1 MAVSSHPDD
10 PRHSEFLDLCLLYGD
25 FNRPVFLKAIRHCFL
40 ESASTAE
47 LESLRR
53 AFRDR
58 AKSLRQHV
66 KKGRPRAEQSAAWI
80 SSTLKLVWMRDI
92 EGKSWRQIAQA
103 AGLKPTRP
111 NLRTVQ
117 VRRDLF
123 AVLVLKA
130 LPPRTDDPA
139 HLDNFLDNKRVQL
152 LLRSRLALP
161 FLTHPRESR
170 KIVQVLVSRGLTLEA
185 ARLRGPAK

>member
-1 MAVSSHPDD
+1 MTVSSLADD
-10 PRHSEFLDLCLLYGD
+10 HRHSEFLDLCTLYGD
-25 FNRPVFLKAIRHCFL
+25 FNRPVFLEAIRHSFL
-40 ESASTAE
+40 ESASAAE

-53 AFRDR
+53 AIRDR

-66 KKGRPRAEQSAAWI
+66 KKGRPRAEQSSAWI

-92 EGKSWRQIAQA
+92 EGQSWRQIALA

-111 NLRTVQ
+111 NLRTLQ

-123 AVLVLKA
+123 AVLVRKA

-139 HLDNFLDNKRVQL
+139 HLDKLLDNKRVQL

-170 KIVQVLVSRGLTLEA
+170 KIVQVLVSRGLALEA

>member
-1 MAVSSHPDD
+1 MAASTFADD
-10 PRHSEFLDLCLLYGD
+10 PRHSEFLDLCLFYGD
-25 FNRPVFLKAIRHCFL
+25 FNRPVFLEAIRHWFI
-40 ESASTAE
+40 ESASPAE

-53 AFRDR
+53 AIRNR
-58 AKSLRQHV
+58 ATSLRQRL
-66 KKGRPRAEQSAAWI
+66 KKGRPRAEQSRAWI
-80 SSTLKLVWMRDI
+80 SSALKLVWMRDI
-92 EGKSWRQIAQA
+92 EGQSWRQIALA

-111 NLRTVQ
+111 NLRTLQ

-123 AVLVLKA
+123 AVLVRKA

-139 HLDNFLDNKRVQL
+139 HLDKLLDNKRVQL

-161 FLTHPRESR
+161 FLTHPGESR